1 MATPKTYEEYL
12 EELRK
17 SLNWFE
23 RFSDAL
29 SGLDERLDIANKI
42 LIQIANT
49 LAGITPPSPV
59 SPVDYT
65 PQFDTIIEKLDIAIN
80 TLASAGLVPLVNR
93 PALITGQKNVTTA
106 GTAVQLPDIKVPDGF
121 KVIIMA
127 KPSNTEYI
135 YLGTSKV
142 AAEDSSSRF
151 DRLEAGDSIALQIT
165 TLKLVWFDAS
175 VSGEGISYVVEQ

>member
-23 RFSDAL
+23 RFSDVL
-29 SGLDERLDIANKI
+29 SGLDERVDYTNKL

-49 LAGITPPSPV
+49 LAGAPGGIDYTAQLNAIINALAALSGGV
-59 SPVDYT
+59 SP
-65 PQFDTIIEKLDIAIN
+65 IA
-80 TLASAGLVPLVNR
+80 NR

-127 KPSNTEYI
+127 KPSNTGYI

-165 TLKLVWFDAS
+165 TLKLVWCDAS
-175 VSGEGISYVVEQ
+175 VSGEGISYIIEQ